1 MNLLPTIL
9 GVLGV
14 VCLGIATILK
24 LAHGAWI
31 AGPFGWWGLTIALL
45 LLSVALEVVKPFQ
58 KESAS

>member
-1 MNLLPTIL
+1 MKLLATIL

-14 VCLGIATILK
+14 VRLVIAVILK

-31 AGPFGWWGLTIALL
+31 ALPVGWWRLAIALL

-58 KESAS
+58 KEG